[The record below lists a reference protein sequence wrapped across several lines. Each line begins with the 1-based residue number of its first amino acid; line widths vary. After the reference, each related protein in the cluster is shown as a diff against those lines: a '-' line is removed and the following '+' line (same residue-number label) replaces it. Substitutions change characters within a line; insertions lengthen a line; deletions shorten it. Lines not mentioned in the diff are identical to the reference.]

1 MVLFNLEITMQM
13 EDSAFLLLS
22 LKLSANN
29 KRLDC
34 VCPEIIIILAIQ
46 LLHHSRSARM
56 Y

>member
-34 VCPEIIIILAIQ
+34 VCHEIIII
-46 LLHHSRSARM
+46 
-56 Y
+56 